1 MGALDAVRRSSISW
15 SASGRLVGA
24 HLSRRI
30 VLATF
35 GSLGDLHPFI
45 AIALQLKAHG
55 HAPIVA
61 SSPNFRENVTAAGL
75 AFQPIRPD
83 PEAILRDL
91 HMDLAQYGR
100 AVMRDTIFI
109 LESAIFPYLQ
119 STYDD
124 LLPVIAGAAL
134 VLSSSLLFSARFAAE
149 RLQVPQMTVALQ
161 PMVFV
166 SAYDPPAVD
175 PARWLAPILVKLG
188 PRVTRAV
195 YGRAK
200 ELASR
205 RAGALQAF
213 RRRLGLPESDMNPL
227 FEGQFSPQG
236 TFALYSSL
244 LASVQPDYPPNTLVS
259 GFAFYDGNVAPALE
273 PALEEFLAS
282 GPPPLVFTLGSFA
295 VEFADDFF
303 RIGLEVTRR
312 LRFRA
317 VILAGPGHSEP
328 YLTYRSSDIYIGGYA
343 PYSLLFCRALAIIHH
358 GGIGTLGQALRAGRP
373 QLIVPLLSDQFDNAA
388 RAVRLGVART
398 VSRRRY
404 SARCVT
410 AEIRRLVAE
419 PSFARRAAEIG
430 GIVAVDR
437 GAERVAQAVDGFL
450 LKDVR

>member
-1 MGALDAVRRSSISW
+1 M
-15 SASGRLVGA
+15 
-24 HLSRRI
+24 SRRI
-30 VLATF
+30 ILATF

-55 HAPIVA
+55 HEPIVA
-61 SSPNFRENVTAAGL
+61 TSPNFRENVTAAGL

-91 HMDLAQYGR
+91 DMDLARYGR
-100 AVMRDTIFI
+100 AVIRDTMFI
-109 LESAIFPYLQ
+109 LESAVFPYLQ
-119 STYDD
+119 STYED
-124 LLPVIAGAAL
+124 LLPVIEGAAL
-134 VLSSSLLFSARFAAE
+134 VLSSSLLFAARFAAE
-149 RLQVPQMTVALQ
+149 RLRVPQMTVALQ

-166 SAYDPPAVD
+166 SAYDPPPVD
-175 PARWLAPILVKLG
+175 PARWLAPILARLG
-188 PRVTRAV
+188 PRTTRAV

-200 ELASR
+200 AIASR
-205 RAGALQAF
+205 RAGALHAF
-213 RRRLGLPESDMNPL
+213 RRRLGLPESGTNPL
-227 FEGQFSPQG
+227 FEGQFSLQG
-236 TFALYSSL
+236 TFAVYSSL
-244 LASVQPDYPPNTLVS
+244 LAAVQPDYPPNTLVS
-259 GFAFYDGNVAPALE
+259 GFAFYDGKVAPALE
-273 PALEEFLAS
+273 PALDEFLAS

-303 RIGLEVTRR
+303 RTGLEVARR
-312 LRFRA
+312 LRLRA
-317 VILAGPGHSEP
+317 VVLAGPGHSER
-328 YLTYRSSDIYIGGYA
+328 YLTYRSSDIYIGAYA
-343 PYSLLFCRALAIIHH
+343 PYSLLFPRALALIHH

-404 SARCVT
+404 GARRLR
-410 AEIRRLVAE
+410 AEIRRLIEE

-430 GIVAVDR
+430 GIVAADR